1 MPGVMVTPS
10 DRKKIEPL
18 VMMANERSPV
28 DPIEIGCN
36 SAKCAE
42 TAPIVEELHVE
53 AAGVIV
59 VAPTSGPTLAIYPD
73 LKMPLLESVDEMNP
87 WFDPVGGDARS
98 ASVCANPPMAQI
110 VEYAPC
116 AE

>member
-18 VMMANERSPV
+18 VMIANERSPV
-28 DPIEIGCN
+28 EPTDIGCS
-36 SAKCAE
+36 SAKCAD
-42 TAPIVEELHVE
+42 TAAIDEALHVE
-53 AAGVIV
+53 AAAVIV
-59 VAPTSGPTLAIYPD
+59 VAPTSGPMLAIYPD

-87 WFDPVGGDARS
+87 WFDPVGGAARS
-98 ASVCANPPMAQI
+98 ASVCANPPIAQI